1 LEKLSFHA
9 WLSRKTLAAK
19 IDHMNEPV
27 HVYLEAYNKEL
38 REYEQAAREFDR
50 LLKAAESTDAAYF
63 ESITELTDIVKRGSV
78 ALWDLIEARMEVP
91 VVNNIR
97 LKKREAIGMMADLP
111 DSGLIDQKA
120 RLAYPYI
127 DYSGSLIIEDHT
139 VKLCESVPRELEEKY
154 TLRTINEKHDELLK
168 AHREAVTALNKLQ
181 TLGKELGVE
190 PILELNSVP
199 PLHCLSAYFEIIDEQ
214 FCFNPKVHDFVIKP
228 PRSIDR
234 KRFK

>member
-1 LEKLSFHA
+1 
-9 WLSRKTLAAK
+9 
-19 IDHMNEPV
+19 MNEPV

-38 REYEQAAREFDR
+38 RQYEQAALEFNR
-50 LLKAAESTDAAYF
+50 LLQAVESTDATY
-63 ESITELTDIVKRGSV
+63 ITAIGDLTDIAKRGAT
-78 ALWDLIEARMEVP
+78 ALWDRIENEMSTP
-91 VVNNIR
+91 IIDGIR

-139 VKLCESVPRELEEKY
+139 VKLRESVAPELQEKH
-154 TLRTINEKHDELLK
+154 TLRTISETHDRFLE

-190 PILELNSVP
+190 PILELNGVP
-199 PLHCLSAYFEIIDEQ
+199 AMHCLSAYFEVLDER
-214 FCFNPKVHDFVIKP
+214 FCFNPLIHNYVIRP
-228 PRSIDR
+228 PRSINR